1 MPQHRIMK
9 KILFAS
15 AVAALVVACAPKVTP
30 AASTGTAP
38 TPNATTA
45 PATPTPAANPATAK
59 IEAGHQVYTAKCGRC
74 HALKEPSHYT
84 AERWVPI
91 LQSMAPKAKL
101 NDEETANVMAYVQ
114 ANAKKP

>member
-1 MPQHRIMK
+1 MK

-15 AVAALVVACAPKVTP
+15 ALAALVVACAPKVTP
-30 AASTGTAP
+30 AAST
-38 TPNATTA
+38 TTETTTSSTSA
-45 PATPTPAANPATAK
+45 PASTANPATAK

-101 NDEETANVMAYVQ
+101 SEEETANVLAYVQ
-114 ANAKKP
+114 ANAKKA